1 MAETNTT
8 VTETNKAENGSTGA
22 YGGDPTQA
30 VKGGAN
36 LPEKAVSTSEPE
48 QTAKTFTQAE
58 LDAIV
63 KQRLER
69 AEKISAAENGRADA
83 EKKLTL
89 HNTDRISTAANTTP
103 AEQYT
108 RATVNGNM
116 GTVRVHFYVDD
127 VGAWQ
132 NLPIDYTSWHAGQKG
147 KADAYGSAAGN
158 MQTISIECI
167 MNGSGDKKDCQAR
180 DNAARLTAYL
190 LDTYGG
196 DLYTHNYWCNV
207 RNEKQ
212 AALKP

>member
-69 AEKISAAENGRADA
+69 QAKGQPSKEEMEAFRKWQDSQKTAEQLSQEKISAAESGRAEA
-83 EKKLTL
+83 EKKLAAAEAKCCAY
-89 HNTDRISTAANTTP
+89 SKGVTAEA
-103 AEQYT
+103 
-108 RATVNGNM
+108 
-116 GTVRVHFYVDD
+116 VDD
-127 VGAWQ
+127 VIA
-132 NLPIDYTSWHAGQKG
+132 LAMAKVSDDMPIEKAIDAVISKYPSFCSAKSAPQGVTTGVSFGNGG
-147 KADAYGSAAGN
+147 KQPSGVEAAFLAKN
-158 MQTISIECI
+158 PNIKI
-167 MNGSGDKKDCQAR
+167 
-180 DNAARLTAYL
+180 
-190 LDTYGG
+190 
-196 DLYTHNYWCNV
+196 
-207 RNEKQ
+207 
-212 AALKP
+212 